1 MHPKLASG
9 IFAIAYSIVFGGLML
24 GIFKINLFEHAAFYI
39 IGGILDIIIYEWFAH
54 RYEGED
60 NV

>member
-1 MHPKLASG
+1 
-9 IFAIAYSIVFGGLML
+9 ML